1 MGVDAIPE
9 VLIKIREGKIVG
21 TFLNDAK
28 NQGKATF
35 YLAFNAAL
43 GKDILEGTQW
53 KLDVNKAV
61 RVPYISI
68 TKDNLDVAEEAYN

>member
-9 VLIKIREGKIVG
+9 VLMKIREGKIVG

-35 YLAFNAAL
+35 DLAFNAAL